1 MVGVVSDGCGEWWV
15 WSKVGV
21 VSGGY
26 GHSLVDGCAVGSE
39 VGAGYAALTNGGVG
53 VVVALMSRQSLG

>member
-1 MVGVVSDGCGEWWV
+1 
-15 WSKVGV
+15 

-39 VGAGYAALTNGGVG
+39 VGAEYAAPTNGGVG
-53 VVVALMSRQSLG
+53 VALMSRQSLG